1 MAIVYFP
8 LSQIVVTI
16 HVRRRYLYYL
26 VNIMLPCMMM
36 SLLVLVVFHLPP
48 DSGEKVSLG
57 VTVLLAFSV
66 FQLMIAESVPT
77 SSKSIPLIGKAFVIF
92 LFFENL
98 ATVKSNVFDD
108 VRNKLVSAH
117 CTVTWNVLTVTWN
130 VLTVTDEYIS
140 NLAS

>member
-1 MAIVYFP
+1 MSCYCFSPKFKFGKGGSFDMAIVYFP

-77 SSKSIPLIGKAFVIF
+77 SSKSIPLIGKSF
-92 LFFENL
+92 LD
-98 ATVKSNVFDD
+98 FDD

-117 CTVTWNVLTVTWN
+117 CTVTWNVLTVT
-130 VLTVTDEYIS
+130 DEYIS